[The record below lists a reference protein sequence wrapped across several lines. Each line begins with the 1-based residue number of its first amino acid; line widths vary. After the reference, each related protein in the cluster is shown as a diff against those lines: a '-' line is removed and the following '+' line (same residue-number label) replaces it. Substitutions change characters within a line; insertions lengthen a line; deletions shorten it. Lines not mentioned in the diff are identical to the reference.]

1 MCDRAWHGMI
11 RRLIACCVIALLVV
25 GCGKLPRPF
34 ERDEGVAYPLADNIF
49 FDGVS
54 VPPVTGST
62 RPMGE
67 LLSKAVAK
75 TLEKK
80 YEILAAM
87 QGLNRSRFLLTGQVL
102 VNDPQSGAPTDISVL
117 WTLTERDKEKIGEF
131 IQDIDVTATEWEYG
145 SPQVIE
151 MIGNDAGE
159 RVARLVLGD
168 RFGGGGQ
175 DLLLGRRG
183 VYLADVQGAPGD
195 GNASLRRA
203 MFVALAGA
211 GVAMTP
217 DPKKAVFRVKGTVEL
232 GEPDNASQAIRI
244 AWDVI
249 DVNDAPLGTAAQA
262 NIIPAG
268 SLDGRWGQTAA
279 FIAAAAVDGV
289 LNIIDQHDPTQ
300 LRAPDLGAGPARA
313 VGPSRTRIL
322 DQVPGRAPPPPGS

>member
-1 MCDRAWHGMI
+1 MCDRAWHGMM
-11 RRLIACCVIALLVV
+11 RRLIACCVIALIVA

-34 ERDEGVAYPLADNIF
+34 ERDEGVSYPLADNIF
-49 FDGVS
+49 LDGVA
-54 VPPVTGST
+54 VPPVTGTT
-62 RPMGE
+62 RPMGK
-67 LLSKAVAK
+67 LLSTAVAK

-80 YEILAAM
+80 YEIPAAV
-87 QGLNRSRFLLTGQVL
+87 QGLDRSRFLLAGEVL
-102 VNDPQSGAPTDISVL
+102 TNNRQTGAPTDVSVR
-117 WTLTERDKEKIGEF
+117 WTLTERDKEIVGNF
-131 IQDIDVTATEWEYG
+131 IQDIDVTVIEWEYG

-159 RVARLVLGD
+159 RVAKMVLGD
-168 RFGGGGQ
+168 RFGEAGQ
-175 DLLLGRRG
+175 DRLLGRRG

-217 DPKKAVFRVKGTVEL
+217 DPKKAVFLVQGIVEL
-232 GEPDNASQAIRI
+232 GAPDNGAQAIRI
-244 AWDVI
+244 AWDVN
-249 DVNDAPLGTAAQA
+249 DVNDASLGRASQA
-262 NIIPAG
+262 NVVPAG

-279 FIAAAAVDGV
+279 FIAAAALDGV

-300 LRAPDLGAGPARA
+300 LRAPDLGGGPSRP

-322 DQVPGRAPPPPGS
+322 DQVPGRAPPPPR